1 MRLLPLRGVEG
12 GHQGQVLVRQGEG
25 GVPDQALGHDHQ
37 GRNRPL
43 CQMIRPLP
51 GTIEHLLLSGG
62 CPALVD
68 ARLSMLSMMKAYMV
82 PRAYLLPIFDELYGR
97 DEKTTMQFLLD
108 CSVLPPIIRLS
119 QESENPVLR
128 DIFYLTR
135 TYVFKLFVTRRR
147 LLGQT
152 TR

>member
-1 MRLLPLRGVEG
+1 
-12 GHQGQVLVRQGEG
+12 
-25 GVPDQALGHDHQ
+25 
-37 GRNRPL
+37 
-43 CQMIRPLP
+43 
-51 GTIEHLLLSGG
+51 
-62 CPALVD
+62 
-68 ARLSMLSMMKAYMV
+68 MLSMMNAYMI
-82 PRAYLLPIFDELYGR
+82 PRAYLLPIFDELFGR

-147 LLGQT
+147 LLII
-152 TR
+152 

>member
-1 MRLLPLRGVEG
+1 MPDGQTSPWNNWTPSPKWGLPR
-12 GHQGQVLVRQGEG
+12 
-25 GVPDQALGHDHQ
+25 
-37 GRNRPL
+37 
-43 CQMIRPLP
+43 
-51 GTIEHLLLSGG
+51 

-82 PRAYLLPIFDELYGR
+82 PRAYLLPIFDELFGR

-119 QESENPVLR
+119 QQSENPVLH

-135 TYVFKLFVTRRR
+135 TYVFKMFVTRRR
-147 LLGQT
+147 RLLGLT
-152 TR
+152 TRWSWLYENCATLHRGQNFAKAPPNIKHYTL